1 MTAARRCAQ
10 LRPDERTAVIALTH
24 DPKLDELALMDALKA
39 ITRERLRDGTLL
51 AAIRANPPPGLNIR
65 SDAELEASL
74 DRTLQQHDA
83 GADVYV
89 FGYGSLMWNP
99 TVEHTQ
105 ALKAY
110 VHGWRRRFC
119 LRLLLGRGSPQQP
132 GLMLALDRGGSCY
145 GVAFRIP
152 AEHARDELRLLW
164 RREMFSGA
172 YEARWVTAL
181 VEGKALRALTFVAS
195 RAHVRY
201 THKLPIDQ
209 VARMISTGRGSL
221 GSCRAYFEAT
231 LQKLEAM
238 GVKDAGMECIRLAL
252 IAAEDPVATAESV
265 G

>member
-1 MTAARRCAQ
+1 MKGQ
-10 LRPDERTAVIALTH
+10 LANVET
-24 DPKLDELALMDALKA
+24 A

-51 AAIRANPPPGLNIR
+51 AAIRANPPPGTHVR

-74 DRTLQQHDA
+74 ERTLQQHDA
-83 GADVYV
+83 CADVYV

-99 TVEHTQ
+99 TIEHTQ

-110 VHGWRRRFC
+110 VHGWCRRFC
-119 LRLLLGRGSPQQP
+119 LRLLMGRGSPQQP

-145 GVAFRIP
+145 GVTFRIP
-152 AEHARDELRLLW
+152 AEKARDELRLLW

-201 THKLPIDQ
+201 ADKLPIDQ
-209 VARMISTGRGSL
+209 VADMIRTASGSL
-221 GSCRAYFEAT
+221 GTCSAYFEAT
-231 LQKLEAM
+231 LQELESM
-238 GVKDAGMECIRLAL
+238 GVKDAGMERIRLAL
-252 IAAEDPVATAESV
+252 IAADAGTQRCSA
-265 G
+265 